1 MSNSLFKYL
10 AAAVFVIGIC
20 QASSAQSFSG
30 VETKDYRK
38 ALEEIFFASLKKP
51 APLYTKDTLSVIV
64 IGDVMM
70 HTKQLLYDYTGF
82 FEKIRGRLTE
92 ADLAVAN
99 MEFALAGPPY
109 SGYPAF
115 SAPDGFADYVADCGV
130 DIFLAANNHIL
141 DKGFEGAVRTLDYYE
156 KMKEEGIINYTGI
169 SADANQEEDNYPLI
183 MALKGVRIAFL
194 NFTYGTNCDI
204 SQAWP
209 KVNRMEKED
218 ILSAIN
224 RAKEKKAD
232 YIIALPHW
240 GIEYKLRHCPEQEK
254 MAGWLAEHGVDMI
267 IGAHPHV
274 VQDSVVIRAKDG
286 KKVPVFYSLGNAV
299 SNMSAVNTRLELAVT
314 IKIAKDED
322 GSTEMLNPEIDFLWC
337 ALPGKLADNF
347 HTIAVK
353 DYADKRE
360 LWIDGTDYDNMMG
373 TYSRVKAATG
383 IEDKLE

>member
-1 MSNSLFKYL
+1 MRSILKYL
-10 AAAVFVIGIC
+10 PAVVLILGIC
-20 QASSAQSFSG
+20 KISLAQNLSG
-30 VETKDYRK
+30 TQTKDYKK
-38 ALEEIFFASLKKP
+38 ALEEVFFANFKKP
-51 APLYTKDTLSVIV
+51 APLYSQDTLSVIV

-82 FEKIRGRLTE
+82 LEKIRERLTA

-99 MEFALAGPPY
+99 MEFTLAGPPY

-115 SAPDGFADYVADCGV
+115 SAPDGFADYVASCGV
-130 DIFLAANNHIL
+130 DIFLTANNHIL
-141 DKGFEGAVRTLDYYE
+141 DKGHPGVVRTLDYYE
-156 KMKEEGIINYTGI
+156 KMQEEGIINYTGI
-169 SADANQEEDNYPLI
+169 SADSNKERDNYPL
-183 MALKGVRIAFL
+183 MVALKGVRIAFL

-209 KVNRMEKED
+209 KVNKMEKDD
-218 ILSAIN
+218 IMSAIN

-240 GIEYKLRHCPEQEK
+240 GIEYKLKHSEDQEK
-254 MAGWLAEHGVDMI
+254 MAYWLAENGVDMI

-274 VQDSVVIRAKDG
+274 VQDSLIIKTKEGR
-286 KKVPVFYSLGNAV
+286 KVPVFYSLGNAV

-314 IKIAKDED
+314 IKIAKSED
-322 GSTEMLNPEIDFLWC
+322 GSTELLNPEIDFLWC
-337 ALPGKLADNF
+337 TLPGRLADNF

-360 LWIDGTDYDNMMG
+360 LWIDGTDYDNMME
-373 TYSRVKAATG
+373 TYSRVKAQTG
-383 IEDKLE
+383 IEDKFE